1 MFNWAGNGLSEWVKI
16 FKHLSIC
23 HKTRVEPSPEVER
36 ARGWSVNKRVSL
48 WKPELATEALL
59 GEGFLFLLFLIHS
72 LVLFPRS
79 LLEEHFKPNVNDHK
93 LGKC

>member
-1 MFNWAGNGLSEWVKI
+1 MFNWADNGLAEWVKI
-16 FKHLSIC
+16 FKHLPSC

-36 ARGWSVNKRVSL
+36 ARGWSVNKRASL

-72 LVLFPRS
+72 LVLFPR
-79 LLEEHFKPNVNDHK
+79 LLEEHFKPNVDDHK
-93 LGKC
+93 PGKC